1 MSTCSKILLLSI
13 IALSAAVV
21 LATDATTRPAG
32 ERMTTP
38 SGLTIVRVAPSD
50 GGAKSGDTVFVHYA
64 GRLESGKEFDNSFK
78 RGEPI
83 DFVLGTGRVIKGWE
97 EGLVG
102 MKIGERRQLIIPA
115 DLAYGTQDRRNEA
128 GEVVIPANSTLIF
141 DLELVGIVRRAAPQN

>member
-1 MSTCSKILLLSI
+1 MSTCSKIVVSSI
-13 IALSAAVV
+13 VALSAAIA
-21 LATDATTRPAG
+21 LATGATTQPAG
-32 ERMTTP
+32 ERTTTA
-38 SGLTIVRVAPSD
+38 SGLTIISVAPSD

-102 MKIGERRQLIIPA
+102 MKIGEKRQLIIPA
-115 DLAYGTQDRRNEA
+115 DLAYGAQERRNEA

-141 DLELVGIVRRAAPQN
+141 ELELVGIVRRAAPQN